1 MGIIEIVYKMHKF
14 ISGRK
19 VNKLW
24 LGIKCLTAMD
34 VLFCIYHFHR
44 KTTYRLYL
52 PKYQA
57 FIYPPFSVQKS
68 KSIDYN
74 LKSRLFHIDP

>member
-19 VNKLW
+19 VHKLW
-24 LGIKCLTAMD
+24 LGIKCLTAVD

-57 FIYPPFSVQKS
+57 FLYPPFSVNLLTM
-68 KSIDYN
+68 YN
-74 LKSRLFHIDP
+74 LKSRLFHIDL

>member
-1 MGIIEIVYKMHKF
+1 MGIIEIVY
-14 ISGRK
+14 
-19 VNKLW
+19 KLW
-24 LGIKCLTAMD
+24 LGIKCLTAVD

-57 FIYPPFSVQKS
+57 FLYPPFSVQK
-68 KSIDYN
+68 KYIYWLLYN
-74 LKSRLFHIDP
+74 LKSRYAIDYVG